1 MLRIKPDIHC
11 EKTILSKVDPSSCSH
26 LDSLDGARLPEYVKQ
41 RIIEIIKGKAKS
53 RLHRILPKNPVR
65 ESLTNVQRHI
75 R

>member
-1 MLRIKPDIHC
+1 MRKVKPDIHC
-11 EKTILSKVDPSSCSH
+11 EKKILSKVDLSSCSH

-41 RIIEIIKGKAKS
+41 RIKEIIKGKAKC

-65 ESLTNVQRHI
+65 ESFTSVQRQV